1 MDKIKSVAY
10 TMGKGFVRS
19 LWGTAV
25 TGGIGLAVYGYAAIP
40 GEGGYVAVCEFLI
53 ATIFVGIALGCMYI
67 MGGTCK
73 KGGHKHG

>member
-1 MDKIKSVAY
+1 MKKFKSIAV

-40 GEGGYVAVCEFLI
+40 SEGGYVAVCEFLI
-53 ATIFVGIALGCMYI
+53 ATVFVVLALGGMYI

-73 KGGHKHG
+73 KGTKK

>member
-1 MDKIKSVAY
+1 MKKFKSVAV

-40 GEGGYVAVCEFLI
+40 AEGGYVAVCEFLI
-53 ATIFVGIALGCMYI
+53 ATVFVVLALGGMYI

-73 KGGHKHG
+73 KGAKK